1 VKALLFNGLAAYV
14 LFKAMDLSSDNVFY
28 SIIIPL
34 LFASSVMMILFVV
47 LKVIFSLPQSR

>member
-1 VKALLFNGLAAYV
+1 MKALLFNGLAAFV